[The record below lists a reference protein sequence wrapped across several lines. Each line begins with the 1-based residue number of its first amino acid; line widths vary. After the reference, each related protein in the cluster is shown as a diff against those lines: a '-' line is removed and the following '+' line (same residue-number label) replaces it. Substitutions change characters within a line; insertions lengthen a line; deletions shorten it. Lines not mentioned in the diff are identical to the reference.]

1 MRIVDLTRPI
11 VDHFRWPVERGML
24 KDHARGDLF
33 QVTRIALGTHGFTH
47 MDAPRHYFPD
57 GATTSEVPLA
67 ATIGDAAVIDLRDV
81 RPNEPIDAARLEARA
96 GHLHE
101 GDIALLA
108 TAWDR
113 QRPLEDERFWREAPW
128 LTRDAAQWLLARGIK
143 ALAVDFPQDRVI
155 RDLLDGI
162 VRPIEEHVTHD
173 VLLRRG
179 VILIEYLTNTEALDR
194 ERVGFCCLPLKI
206 PDCDGAPARVV
217 AFLDGP
223 PATAGAGGT
232 GAG

>member
-11 VDHFRWPVERGML
+11 AHHFRWPVERTL
-24 KDHARGDLF
+24 TKAHERGDLF
-33 QVTRIALGTHGFTH
+33 QITRVTLGTHGFTH
-47 MDAPRHYFPD
+47 MDAPRHYFSD
-57 GATTSEVPLA
+57 GATTSEVPLE
-67 ATIGDAAVIDLRDV
+67 ATIGEAAVIDLRDV
-81 RPNEPIDAARLEARA
+81 RADEPIDARRLEARA
-96 GHLHE
+96 GRLRA
-101 GDIALLA
+101 GDVALLA
-108 TAWDR
+108 TGWDR
-113 QRPLEDERFWREAPW
+113 QRPLDDERFWRESPW
-128 LTRDAAQWLLARGIK
+128 LTRDAAEWLLARRIK

-194 ERVGFCCLPLKI
+194 DRAFFCCLPLKL

-217 AFLDGP
+217 AFLDGS
-223 PATAGAGGT
+223 PALRKSD
-232 GAG
+232 

>member
-11 VDHFRWPVERGML
+11 AHHFRWPVERTL
-24 KDHARGDLF
+24 TKAHERGDLF
-33 QVTRIALGTHGFTH
+33 QITRVTLGTHGFTH

-57 GATTSEVPLA
+57 GATTSEVPLE
-67 ATIGDAAVIDLRDV
+67 ATIGEAAVVDLRDV
-81 RPNEPIDAARLEARA
+81 HAEETIDARRLEARA
-96 GHLHE
+96 GHLRP
-101 GDIALLA
+101 GDVALLA
-108 TAWDR
+108 TGWDR
-113 QRPLEDERFWREAPW
+113 RRRLEDERFWRESPW
-128 LTRDAAQWLLARGIK
+128 LTRDAAEWLLARKVK

-194 ERVGFCCLPLKI
+194 ERVFFCCLPLKL
-206 PDCDGAPARVV
+206 PHCDGAPARVV
-217 AFLDGP
+217 AFLDGVP
-223 PATAGAGGT
+223 SVGSSG
-232 GAG
+232 

>member
-11 VDHFRWPVERGML
+11 ADHFRWPVERGLL

-47 MDAPRHYFPD
+47 MDAPRHCFPD
-57 GATTSEVPLA
+57 GATTSEVPLS
-67 ATIGDAAVIDLRDV
+67 ATVGEAAVIDLSDV
-81 RPNEPIDAARLEARA
+81 RPNEAIDAARLAAR
-96 GHLHE
+96 GRHLRP
-101 GDIALLA
+101 GDVALLA
-108 TAWDR
+108 TGWDR

-128 LTRDAAQWLLARGIK
+128 LGRDAAEWLLARRIK
-143 ALAVDFPQDRVI
+143 ALAVDFPQDFVI

-162 VRPIEEHVTHD
+162 VRPIAEHVTHD
-173 VLLRRG
+173 VLLRHG

-194 ERVGFCCLPLKI
+194 ERVFFCCLPLKI

-223 PATAGAGGT
+223 PATGAAGGAA
-232 GAG
+232 AG